1 MIKAIALDDEILALK
16 VIEAYA
22 ERIDYLSLEKTFNA
36 VGEAQKYLKK
46 FPVDLIF
53 LDIQMPAQNG
63 LAFYKTID
71 QNTKVIFTTAYT
83 DYAVDAFEVNAVDYL
98 VKPFAFDRFKNAVE
112 KVRNQT
118 HEQENQTLTV
128 RADYK
133 LLHIRLEEIL
143 LIEGLDDYVQI
154 HTVGKGKITTRSSMK
169 ALIEKL
175 PPKEFIRVHRS
186 YIIPVK
192 NIRSVVNKS
201 INLGDFVIPVGDTYR
216 EEIAKIL
223 KI

>member
-22 ERIDYLSLEKTFNA
+22 EKINHLSLEKTFNA
-36 VGEAQKYLKK
+36 IGEAQKYLKK

-53 LDIQMPAQNG
+53 LDIQMPTQNG

-71 QNTKVIFTTAYT
+71 QSTKVIFTTAST

-98 VKPFAFDRFKNAVE
+98 VKPFAFDRFKSAVE
-112 KVRNQT
+112 KVKT
-118 HEQENQTLTV
+118 QENPILTV

-154 HTVGKGKITTRSSMK
+154 HTTRKGKITTRSSMK
-169 ALIEKL
+169 ALAEKL

-192 NIRSVVNKS
+192 NIKSVVHKN

-216 EEIAKIL
+216 EDIAKIL
-223 KI
+223 KF